1 MMLANQEKDKKEDE
15 DEDEDD
21 KDKEDEDE
29 DEDDKDKED
38 EEDEADENQEQ
49 MLDGMPESFI
59 GPLLADLVSHE
70 VGHTLGLRHN
80 FKASSIYSVAEI
92 NDEDLKGKKPFAG
105 SVMDYLPTNFK
116 VDNGEVQGDYAMIGV
131 GPYDMWAIEYGYT
144 LDSKD
149 LPKILERVA
158 EPQLAFCSD
167 EDTDG
172 PDPLARRYDFSS
184 NPLEFAQDQVKLAK
198 MHREHILEKF
208 VEDGEPW
215 TKARK
220 GYLLT
225 LGLQVKSTSMMA
237 NWIGGTF
244 INRDMKGD
252 PEGRDPLE
260 VVPVEQQREALAF
273 VVENAF
279 SDESY
284 GLTPELLTHMP
295 GDHFADYFTQ
305 VTNEHAWPVHDRIM
319 GIQAS
324 ALSQLLNPTVLRRV
338 YDNEFRIPED
348 EEALTLNELLTTVSD
363 SIWTELEKAPRGKF
377 SERKPAISS
386 LRRNL
391 QSEHIQRL
399 MDLGVSRRGGAAMKP
414 IANLAAMNLRELKT
428 KLEKSA
434 KSTKLDAYTKA
445 HLQDALLRVTK
456 WIDAQYVVRAN

>member
-1 MMLANQEKDKKEDE
+1 
-15 DEDEDD
+15 
-21 KDKEDEDE
+21 
-29 DEDDKDKED
+29 
-38 EEDEADENQEQ
+38 
-49 MLDGMPESFI
+49 
-59 GPLLADLVSHE
+59 
-70 VGHTLGLRHN
+70 
-80 FKASSIYSVAEI
+80 
-92 NDEDLKGKKPFAG
+92 
-105 SVMDYLPTNFK
+105 
-116 VDNGEVQGDYAMIGV
+116 
-131 GPYDMWAIEYGYT
+131 MWAIEYGYT
-144 LDSKD
+144 LDKED

-158 EPQLAFCSD
+158 EPELAFCSD
-167 EDTDG
+167 EDTYG
-172 PDPLARRYDFSS
+172 PDPLARRYDFGS

-215 TKARK
+215 
-220 GYLLT
+220 
-225 LGLQVKSTSMMA
+225 
-237 NWIGGTF
+237 
-244 INRDMKGD
+244 
-252 PEGRDPLE
+252 
-260 VVPVEQQREALAF
+260 VPVELQRDALKF

-279 SDESY
+279 RDESY
-284 GLTPELLTHMP
+284 GLTPELLLHMP

-305 VTNEHAWPVHDRIM
+305 VTNEHAWPVHDRVM

-324 ALSQLLNPTVLRRV
+324 TLSQLLNPTVLRRV

-363 SIWTELEKAPRGKF
+363 SIWTELGKAPRGKF

-399 MDLGVSRRGGAAMKP
+399 MDLGLSRRGGAAMKP
-414 IANLAAMNLRELKT
+414 IANLAAMNLRDLKT

-456 WIDAQYVVRAN
+456 WIDAQYIMQAN